1 MGKTIPNTDIV
12 EVAIIAAALEI
23 SGSGHFEGTED
34 LTEVRLER
42 FKKAYKAIV
51 ETVRNNSI
59 KPPRHPLEARD

>member
-34 LTEVRLER
+34 LAAARLER
-42 FKKAYKAIV
+42 FKQAYKTIA
-51 ETVRNNSI
+51 EAVRNNSI
-59 KPPRHPLEARD
+59 KPPKHPLEARD